1 MLAFGLLGKERRTA
15 LSDVERVSQAV
26 GNNARKLVEALVLLA
41 QLSLSFDALSVASS
55 LYL

>member
-15 LSDVERVSQAV
+15 LSDVERVSQVV